1 MKKTTPY
8 TTKTGLQIGSLYSP
22 ALPLYHCRDA
32 EALQRGLLAASYRA
46 RTAQPKAGPIAGQW
60 LIQRASALMRLV
72 RHRLQPVT
80 TTKETAHAL

>member
-22 ALPLYHCRDA
+22 ALPIYHCRDA
-32 EALQRGLLAASYRA
+32 EAIQRGLLAASYRVRRA
-46 RTAQPKAGPIAGQW
+46 KATPSAAHW

-72 RHRLQPVT
+72 RHRLQPIP
-80 TTKETAHAL
+80 TTKEAPHAL